1 MKIIKPIITL
11 FILLSLILNSC
22 TKSDDN
28 QTTPT
33 NLSESPIAKPQFNN
47 SNFGI
52 YKGVF
57 VGSSGI
63 INVNLNNDNT
73 ISSTLIINGVTH
85 NFTTNQTIQQGQA
98 TLVNFVNG
106 SNSFS
111 FSVGANGS
119 SPTVSNINING
130 HSDAAIIAAK
140 ETSTTI
146 VKCYEGTYSGG
157 ETGIFNAITYGNIM
171 LGLIKSSN
179 NSIYTANGTVNNN
192 QISAT
197 GNVSTG
203 ATFIGTLNGYN
214 ISGTWINS
222 QFNLNGTWTGV
233 RTY

>member
-11 FILLSLILNSC
+11 FIHLSLILNSC

-85 NFTTNQTIQQGQA
+85 NFTTNQTIKQGKT
-98 TLVNFVNG
+98 TLVNFING
-106 SNSFS
+106 SNSLS
-111 FSVGANGS
+111 F
-119 SPTVSNINING
+119 
-130 HSDAAIIAAK
+130 
-140 ETSTTI
+140 
-146 VKCYEGTYSGG
+146 
-157 ETGIFNAITYGNIM
+157 
-171 LGLIKSSN
+171 
-179 NSIYTANGTVNNN
+179 
-192 QISAT
+192 
-197 GNVSTG
+197 
-203 ATFIGTLNGYN
+203 
-214 ISGTWINS
+214 
-222 QFNLNGTWTGV
+222 
-233 RTY
+233 